1 MDYSEKDVIKAS
13 KGDDLLGKK
22 ITLCITG
29 SVSAYRSVDLAREL
43 IRYGADVY
51 VVMSENATNIIH
63 PYTLEWATG
72 NPVVTEI
79 TGKVE
84 HIPLAEDVDLVLVA
98 PATANTIAKAA
109 YGVSDTPVTLV
120 LSVALG
126 SGIPILIIPAMHEPM
141 YDNPFLKDALA
152 RLKSAGVQMLE
163 PRREE
168 AKAKI
173 PETEDILFE
182 AFNLLYAKDLDGYR
196 LLITAGP
203 SIEYIDTV
211 RIITNMSSG
220 KMGLEL
226 AKDAY
231 LRGAKVT
238 LILGK
243 TSLDIPNEIRV
254 MKVETTR
261 EMYDAVMD
269 ELSNDEYDVFIGAA
283 APVDYTPSKKVDVK
297 IDSREHKTLSLD
309 LVTTPKI
316 IEGVR
321 KKSKKIFLVAFKAE
335 YHLSN
340 EDLINKARRYANK
353 LGLDIVV
360 ANDLSR
366 EGVGFGVD
374 TNEVFIVNRDGLLE
388 HIPISS
394 KRKVASKIINN
405 IVRQLSSGK

>member
-29 SVSAYRSVDLAREL
+29 SVSAYKSVDLAREL

-51 VVMSENATNIIH
+51 VVMSEAATNIVH

-72 NPVVTEI
+72 NHVVTDI

-84 HIPLAEDVDLVLVA
+84 HIPLAEDVDLVLLA

-109 YGVSDTPVTLV
+109 YGISDTPVTLI

-152 RLKSAGVQMLE
+152 RLRSAGVQMLE

-173 PETEDILFE
+173 PKTEDILFKV
-182 AFNLLYAKDLDGYR
+182 FSLLHVKDLDGYN

-203 SIEYIDTV
+203 SIEYIDSV

-226 AKDAY
+226 AKEAY
-231 LRGAKVT
+231 LRGANVT

-243 TSLDIPNEIRV
+243 VSLDVPKEIRV
-254 MKVETTR
+254 MKIETTR

-269 ELSNDEYDVFIGAA
+269 ELSSDEYDVFIGAA
-283 APVDYTPSKKVDVK
+283 APVDYTPSKKVDLK
-297 IDSREHKTLSLD
+297 INSREYKTLTLD
-309 LVTTPKI
+309 LVATPKI

-321 KKSKKIFLVAFKAE
+321 KKSRKIFLVAFKAE
-335 YHLSN
+335 YRLSN
-340 EDLINKARRYANK
+340 EDLINKAREYADK

-374 TNEVFIVNRDGLLE
+374 TNEVFIVDRNGLLE
-388 HIPISS
+388 HVPISS
-394 KRKVASKIINN
+394 KKKIALKIIDN
-405 IVRQLSSGK
+405 IVKRLSSEK

>member
-51 VVMSENATNIIH
+51 VVMSEAATNIIH

-84 HIPLAEDVDLVLVA
+84 HIPLAEDVDLVLLA

-109 YGVSDTPVTLV
+109 YGISDTPVTLI

-152 RLKSAGVQMLE
+152 RLRSAGVRILE

-173 PETEDILFE
+173 PETEDILLE
-182 AFNLLYAKDLDGYR
+182 AFNLLYAKDLDGYS

-203 SIEYIDTV
+203 SIEYIDSV

-226 AKDAY
+226 AKEAY
-231 LRGAKVT
+231 LRGANVT
-238 LILGK
+238 LISGK
-243 TSLDIPNEIRV
+243 ASLDVPKEIRV
-254 MKVETTR
+254 VKVETTR
-261 EMYDAVMD
+261 EMYDAVID
-269 ELSNDEYDVFIGAA
+269 ELSNGEYDVFIGAA

-297 IDSREHKTLSLD
+297 IDSRKYKTLSLD
-309 LVTTPKI
+309 LIATPKI

-321 KKSKKIFLVAFKAE
+321 KKSRKIFLVAFKAE
-335 YHLSN
+335 YRLN
-340 EDLINKARRYANK
+340 DEDLINKAREYADK

-374 TNEVFIVNRDGLLE
+374 TNEVFIVDRNGLLE
-388 HIPISS
+388 HVPISS
-394 KRKVASKIINN
+394 KKKIALKIIDN
-405 IVRQLSSGK
+405 IVRRLSSEK